1 MALIAYVNSAG
12 IGMDN
17 RQAGIIT
24 GQTPALDLY
33 AAADSS
39 CHYSIVRTWISSASP
54 WRTPVVG
61 MGPRLGSA
69 CEKRQTLQR
78 GRAGPFSGA
87 STPPIN
93 ASRQPKSCCY
103 AGTEAPIPYRP

>member
-61 MGPRLGSA
+61 MGPRLGLRKTTDSPA
-69 CEKRQTLQR
+69 GSSRTLFR
-78 GRAGPFSGA
+78 GQHATNQCIAAAEVMLLSGH
-87 STPPIN
+87 
-93 ASRQPKSCCY
+93 
-103 AGTEAPIPYRP
+103 